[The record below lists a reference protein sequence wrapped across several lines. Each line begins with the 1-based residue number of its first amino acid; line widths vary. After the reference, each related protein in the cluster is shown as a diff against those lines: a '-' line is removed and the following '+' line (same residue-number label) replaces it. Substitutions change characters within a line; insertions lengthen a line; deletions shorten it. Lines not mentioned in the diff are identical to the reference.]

1 MSSDD
6 RPGRAAHALIF
17 LTVALD
23 ALALGLLTP
32 VLPSLLKSL
41 SGADAAGTAGYF
53 GVFATLFAAMQFF
66 AAPIQGALSD
76 RFGRRPILL
85 ASNFALGLDYL
96 IMAFAPSIWLL
107 FIGRTIS
114 GIASGSGAAAYAYV
128 ADVTDPERRAERFG
142 WLSGAGAIGLVLGP
156 TLGGLVGSFG
166 LRWPFWIAAA
176 LSLTNGALCL
186 FLLPESLK
194 PGNRAGF
201 DWRQT
206 NPFSALVWLV
216 RGHRGLLGLVAAGVV
231 MSLASQGA
239 NGVAVLY
246 TGFRYAWSVLHIG
259 LALGAVSV
267 IGLIT
272 VIFLV
277 GPATRRFGERSVL
290 LGGLAITTLG
300 LLVGGLAPSGLLFT
314 ASIVAVGVG
323 AICGPVYGGMLS
335 GRVGADEQ
343 GRLQGAWASINAI
356 MGLAAPALFT
366 SLFAAAVRP
375 GMDVALS
382 GAPMVLG
389 AAMLLGAIGLAWGA
403 SRPPTAP
410 AAVAAS

>member
-1 MSSDD
+1 MSAKV
-6 RPGRAAHALIF
+6 RPSRAAHALIF

-32 VLPSLLKSL
+32 VLPSLLREL
-41 SGADAAGTAGYF
+41 SGADASGTAGYF
-53 GVFATLFAAMQFF
+53 GAFATLFAAMQFF
-66 AAPIQGALSD
+66 AAPLQGALSD

-96 IMAFAPSIWLL
+96 IMGLAPSIWLL
-107 FIGRTIS
+107 FVGRTLS

-128 ADVTDPERRAERFG
+128 ADVTDPGLRAERFG

-156 TLGGLVGSFG
+156 TLGGLLGSYG
-166 LRWPFWIAAA
+166 LRWPFWLAAG
-176 LSLTNGALCL
+176 LSLINGGLCL
-186 FLLPESLK
+186 KLLPESLARE
-194 PGNRAGF
+194 NRARF
-201 DWRQT
+201 DWRQS
-206 NPFSALVWLV
+206 NPFSALIWLA
-216 RGHRGLLGLVAAGVV
+216 RGHRGLLGLIGVGVV

-246 TGFRYAWSVLHIG
+246 TGHRYGWSVLQIG
-259 LALGAVSV
+259 LALGALSV

-272 VIFLV
+272 VVGMV
-277 GPATRRFGERSVL
+277 GPATRLLGDRAVL
-290 LGGLAITTLG
+290 LGGLAITTSG
-300 LLVGGLAPSGLLFT
+300 LVVGGLAPGGLLFT
-314 ASIVAVGVG
+314 VSIVGVGVG

-375 GMDVALS
+375 GMAMALS
-382 GAPMVLG
+382 GAPMLLA

-403 SRPPTAP
+403 SRRPIAP